1 MYYESKRKVWRVLW
15 TSGGKRRSRS
25 FHDPKEAKR
34 FIREIDL
41 GEVSD
46 EAPGGSP
53 TFRQFTER
61 WLRDYCRVEK
71 AESQWRRDELM
82 IERHLMPLLGDRR
95 LSELKKSHLVDVKV
109 ALKATLKGKALGV
122 TLAPKTVNK
131 ILSTARKMLST
142 AVDMDLI
149 AANPWTTVRLLKVP
163 ERVFDFWTGAELAAF
178 EARAF
183 SLAPEMTRLVV
194 TAFHTGLR
202 AGELAALQAQDL
214 DWASG
219 QIRVR
224 ATVCLNT
231 GQRYEQ
237 TKNRRVE
244 YVPMN
249 DAVRAALEP
258 ARFLSSGKPVFNPIH
273 FWNVRKKFGRLAT
286 RVGSRPIRFHDLR
299 HSFASNL
306 AMGGVDLMRIQ
317 RLMRHQSYQMTLRY
331 AHLHPDHMRGAT
343 DVLCTQ
349 PARSEVSIPKS
360 GAPRGT

>member
-1 MYYESKRKVWRVLW
+1 MYFETKRKVWRVLW
-15 TSGGKRRSRS
+15 TSGGKRYSRNY
-25 FHDPKEAKR
+25 HDPKEAKR
-34 FIREIDL
+34 FVRELDL
-41 GEVSD
+41 GEVSV
-46 EAPGGSP
+46 ETPGGSP
-53 TFRQFTER
+53 TFREFTER
-61 WLRDYCRVEK
+61 WLKEYCRVEK
-71 AESQWRRDELM
+71 AESQWRRDQLM

-95 LSELKKSHLVDVKV
+95 LSELKKSHLVEVKV
-109 ALKATLKGKALGV
+109 ALKATLKRKRIGV

-131 ILSTARKMLST
+131 VLSTARKMLST

-149 AANPWTTVRLLKVP
+149 AANPWSTVKLLKVP
-163 ERVFDFWTGAELAAF
+163 ERVFDYWTGGELAVF
-178 EARAF
+178 EAMAF
-183 SLAPEMTRLVV
+183 PISPEMTRLVA

-202 AGELAALQAQDL
+202 AGELAALQTEDL
-214 DWASG
+214 DFASG
-219 QIRVR
+219 QIRIR
-224 ATVCLNT
+224 ATVCLST

-249 DAVRAALEP
+249 QAVRDALEP
-258 ARFLSSGKPVFNPIH
+258 ARFLSRGKSVFSPSH
-273 FWNVRKKFGRLAT
+273 FWNLRKKFGRLAKK
-286 RVGSRPIRFHDLR
+286 VGSRPIRFHDLR

-331 AHLHPDHMRGAT
+331 AHLHPDHMKGAT

-349 PARSEVSIPKS
+349 PARNDDRVPKS